1 MEHFISDLKA
11 SASAENRA
19 FFPHAGNND
28 FIFSEKSRKKT
39 FRKQLRDAERKTN
52 VNRMRYVDPRT
63 AFVTLC
69 TSM

>member
-28 FIFSEKSRKKT
+28 FIFSEK
-39 FRKQLRDAERKTN
+39 AERRLLVSN
-52 VNRMRYVDPRT
+52 
-63 AFVTLC
+63 
-69 TSM
+69 